1 MFVCIVKAR
10 NIKGRSLLYGS
21 GLVIFTKGKV
31 KMRNMFKVAIAILIV
46 AAFTNSQAAEYP
58 ERPITLMTMVQP
70 GAQIDR
76 LARDLGQ
83 RMSNILG
90 QPINVKNVKG
100 GHGTV
105 MATELSRSKP
115 DGYTIGLTSLT
126 AYTYAPHHDKL
137 QYNPD
142 DFDFLSL
149 VALNS
154 SGFISRPDKPWN
166 TLKEAFAWH
175 KKNDKAMIAMF
186 HGADDRDALKRM
198 ASKEGV
204 KLSLTPSKGGPSV
217 IRAVT
222 GGHASIGYVG
232 AILYKNVEAG
242 KIKLIA
248 SALGDRLPPIPE
260 VPTLRE
266 QGYDEQIEMICAL
279 VVPKGLDES
288 VKAKILAAA
297 DKLANDQETQNY
309 ITDNLLMRPVKWGET
324 VADNTAK
331 KLYADFSMHASN

>member
-1 MFVCIVKAR
+1 MK
-10 NIKGRSLLYGS
+10 NIFKL
-21 GLVIFTKGKV
+21 GLGLILTAVIT
-31 KMRNMFKVAIAILIV
+31 IS
-46 AAFTNSQAAEYP
+46 THAAEYP
-58 ERPITLMTMVQP
+58 SRPITFMTMTQP
-70 GAQIDR
+70 GSQIDR
-76 LARDLGQ
+76 LTRGLSQ
-83 RMSNILG
+83 RMNKLMG

-105 MATELSRSKP
+105 MATELSRSKK
-115 DGYTIGLTSLT
+115 DGYSLGVTSLT

-137 QYNPD
+137 QYKYE
-142 DFDFLSL
+142 DFDFLTL

-154 SGFISRPDKPWN
+154 SGFISTPDKPWN

-175 KKNDKAMIAMF
+175 KKNNKAMVAMF

-198 ASKEGV
+198 AKKEGV

-222 GGHASIGYVG
+222 GGHVSIGYVG

-248 SALGDRLPPIPE
+248 AALGNRLPPIPN

-266 QGYDEQIEMICAL
+266 QGYDEQIEMIVAL
-279 VVPKGLDES
+279 VAPKGLDK
-288 VKAKILAAA
+288 KAKAKLLAAA
-297 DKLANDQETQNY
+297 EKLAKDKETQSF
-309 ITDNLLMRPVKWGET
+309 ITTNLLMRPVQWGEKH
-324 VADNTAK
+324 ADKTAK
-331 KLYADFSMHASN
+331 ELYNTFEMQAKK